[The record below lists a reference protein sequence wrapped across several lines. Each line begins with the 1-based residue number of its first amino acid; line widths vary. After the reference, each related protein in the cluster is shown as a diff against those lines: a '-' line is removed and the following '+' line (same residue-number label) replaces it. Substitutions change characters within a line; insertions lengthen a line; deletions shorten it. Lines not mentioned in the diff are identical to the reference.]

1 LLVASTAHNREPDQR
16 STVGRKSTRVA
27 FWLAW
32 FAWVLSLALTGCG
45 LGLLAL
51 NLFRPSVHVYNYL
64 AFVHTW
70 GPSPLLAIG
79 FSTVGAVI
87 AFRSLPANPIGWLFC
102 VVGFLFAAD
111 HFAGAYAAYTM
122 LPAPLSLPAGEA
134 LAWIYSW
141 IWIPTFGLVAYLV
154 LVFPDGRLPASGWRW
169 FAWISLFLAVTGVV
183 AVAVSPGPINVG
195 LGAIHNPL
203 GIEGLPHVYELVE
216 VLLLTLI
223 FVASTSLLER
233 LRHARGVER
242 QQIKWVAYATALG
255 ASGAILTFTVSDA
268 INAQWLGWA
277 GVVLLMAGVLGVPVS
292 MGVAI
297 MRYGLYHIDLLINR
311 TLVYGS
317 LTAMLAALY
326 FGGVTAAQAILRTL
340 TGQEQQP
347 QLVVVVSTLV
357 IAALF
362 NPMRKRIQGFI
373 DRRFYRRKY
382 DARKTLE
389 AFGAQLKEETN
400 LDRLREDLVGVVRET
415 MQPTHVSLWL
425 RPDSGPQES
434 EGKQAD

>member
-1 LLVASTAHNREPDQR
+1 
-16 STVGRKSTRVA
+16 
-27 FWLAW
+27 
-32 FAWVLSLALTGCG
+32 
-45 LGLLAL
+45 
-51 NLFRPSVHVYNYL
+51 VHVYNYL

-70 GPSPLLAIG
+70 VPSPLLAIG

-87 AFRSLPANPIGWLFC
+87 ASRSLPANPLGWLFC
-102 VVGFLFAAD
+102 VVGFLFAVD

-122 LPAPLSLPAGEA
+122 LAAPLSLPASEA

-169 FAWISLFLAVTGVV
+169 FAWISLFLTVAGVV

-203 GIEGLPHVYELVE
+203 GIEGLPHFYEPIE

-223 FVASTSLLER
+223 FVASTSLLDR
-233 LRHARGVER
+233 LRHAGGVER

-268 INAQWLGWA
+268 INGQWVGWA

-297 MRYGLYHIDLLINR
+297 MRYGLYHIDVLINR

-317 LTAMLAALY
+317 LTAMLAAVY
-326 FGGVTAAQAILRTL
+326 FGGVTAAQAILRAL
-340 TGQEQQP
+340 TGQEQP

-362 NPMRKRIQGFI
+362 NPLRRRIQGFI
-373 DRRFYRRKY
+373 ERRFYRRKY

-389 AFGAQLKEETN
+389 AFSAKLRHETD
-400 LDRLREDLVGVVRET
+400 LDALSDDLVSVVRET
-415 MQPTHVSLWL
+415 MQPAHVSLWL
-425 RPDSGPQES
+425 RPDGGPQES
-434 EGKQAD
+434 EDKQAD